1 MTRMTSR
8 WAEGQSSELDPRV
21 CLAELRPS
29 GLAACGSGSSS
40 PSPTAHPSPT
50 TSLSESDDFTTT
62 GASGT
67 GTRTAVLNAW
77 ESAQQTLYGYLQA
90 PWQQDRANLVAGQ
103 TAATLWPN
111 LANYFVDPALKS
123 EQTFLVGVK
132 MGQLNGPT
140 SFDLGTPK
148 VSALTPTTATVTGCI
163 YDTGT
168 TTATGAAR
176 TADAWWRCW
185 LRKRHLGS

>member
-1 MTRMTSR
+1 
-8 WAEGQSSELDPRV
+8 
-21 CLAELRPS
+21 
-29 GLAACGSGSSS
+29 
-40 PSPTAHPSPT
+40 
-50 TSLSESDDFTTT
+50 
-62 GASGT
+62 
-67 GTRTAVLNAW
+67 VLNAW
-77 ESAQQTLYGYLQA
+77 QSAQQTLYGYLQA

-148 VSALTPTTATVTGCI
+148 VSTLNPTTATVTGCI
-163 YDTGT
+163 HDSGT
-168 TTATGAAR
+168 TTAAGNPGPTSLGGGAGSYSGTWTLGLIGGSWKIASYR
-176 TADAWWRCW
+176 TATVPKC
-185 LRKRHLGS
+185 